1 MLGNQSLI
9 FSHAKSLLDY
19 PCGNWYLLPELL
31 PKHRVV
37 QVAEKL
43 LIEVFALCVMR
54 KMTECPTKNAWIK
67 SVARPEA
74 VISCMRLDQQA
85 CDNNI
90 VEKLRELVFRKPKDA
105 QVHILHSNVHS
116 DLKEEVKHSV
126 IHSVPCEHSP
136 SESGDLMMLVVLT
149 RAVNPTHLV
158 HYEVQ
163 PGEEK
168 VISYDSKRNL
178 ACQAPERNESSG

>member
-1 MLGNQSLI
+1 
-9 FSHAKSLLDY
+9 
-19 PCGNWYLLPELL
+19 
-31 PKHRVV
+31 
-37 QVAEKL
+37 
-43 LIEVFALCVMR
+43 MR

-116 DLKEEVKHSV
+116 DLKEEVKYSV

-136 SESGDLMMLVVLT
+136 SESGDLMMLVVLA

-178 ACQAPERNESSG
+178 ACQAPESNETNGRWLGLATFPGAEKNCDSNQITHELEVTADGIEDHTIMSSEY